1 MFYFIA
7 RELEGGYNELY
18 ESNTKVKEG
27 DFVVIPNY
35 EDKPVTAEVVKLVS
49 KFKALSSRE
58 LPQEI
63 ISVVDMKTWNT
74 KREKELENNIL
85 LGKME
90 DKIKE
95 ISMLEKLEKFAGKDP
110 EMLAMLQQF
119 KGQTSLEESEV
130 EE

>member
-1 MFYFIA
+1 MIYFYA

-35 EDKPVTAEVVKLVS
+35 EDKPVTAEVLKLVS
-49 KFKALSSRE
+49 RYQALSSRE
-58 LPQEI
+58 QPQEI
-63 ISVVDMKTWNT
+63 ISVVDMKTWNA

-95 ISMLEKLEKFAGKDP
+95 ITMLEKLEKFAGKDQ
-110 EMLAMLQQF
+110 EMLTMLQQF
-119 KGQTSLEESEV
+119 KGQTSLEESE
-130 EE
+130 EEE